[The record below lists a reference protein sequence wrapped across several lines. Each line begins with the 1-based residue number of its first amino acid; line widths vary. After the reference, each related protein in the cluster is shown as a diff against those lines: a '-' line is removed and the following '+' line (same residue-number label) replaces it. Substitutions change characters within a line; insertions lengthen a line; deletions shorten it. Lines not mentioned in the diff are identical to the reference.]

1 LYCSRI
7 TLSDFRNFEHLN
19 LELPNEP
26 VGILGQNAQGK
37 SNLLEAFLVL
47 SIGRGRNN
55 KSLIEL
61 IRYEGQRP
69 ADFAR
74 VRGNVHSN
82 DQSHFIEVVF
92 APTEK
97 DDPMSS
103 RASRRF
109 KLNGKSQ
116 RMSDLP
122 GFLQTVHFAPD
133 DADLLTG
140 SPSIR
145 RRFIDVSLSQM
156 RTNYVRALIDYG
168 RVLGQRNA
176 LLRNLKESRR
186 NDSNQLEYWDGQI
199 LSLSKLIVDARIDF
213 LARLSKIASHEF
225 SALVG
230 RHDDFQTR
238 YFQSRPTGYENFN
251 GMELFSRLRQ
261 KEVGAG
267 MTLVGPHRD
276 DVRLDLNRRPLSKFA
291 SRGEQRLAVLSLK
304 LALMKLIGESGNPPV
319 ILLDDIF
326 SELDPEHR
334 ELVANRILE
343 GSQAFVSAADESQF
357 PSVFLRKSRILKVS
371 GGNAFWE

>member
-7 TLSDFRNFEHLN
+7 TLSDFRNFEHLD
-19 LELPNEP
+19 LELPNGS

-55 KSLIEL
+55 RSLIEL
-61 IRYEGQRP
+61 VRYGGQRL
-69 ADFAR
+69 AEFAR

-82 DQSHFIEVVF
+82 DKSHIIEMVF

-97 DDPMSS
+97 DDRLSS

-109 KLNGKSQ
+109 KLNGKPQ

-156 RTNYVRALIDYG
+156 RSDYMRALIDYG
-168 RVLGQRNA
+168 QVLGQRNA
-176 LLRNLKESRR
+176 LLRNLRESRR
-186 NDSNQLEYWDGQI
+186 NDSNQLDFWDGQI
-199 LSLSKLIVDARIDF
+199 SSLAELIINGRIDF
-213 LARLSKIASHEF
+213 LTRLSEIASQEF

-230 RHDDFQTR
+230 RNDDFQTG
-238 YFQSRPTGYENFN
+238 YFQSRPTGYENLSVS
-251 GMELFSRLRQ
+251 ELVGRLRQ

-276 DVRLDLNRRPLSKFA
+276 DVTLELNGRPLSRFA

-304 LALMKLIGESGNPPV
+304 LALMKLIGASGNSPV

-334 ELVANRILE
+334 ELVADRIPE
-343 GSQAFVSAADESQF
+343 ESQAFVSAADESQF
-357 PSVFLRKSRILKVS
+357 PSAFLREARILKVS
-371 GGNAFWE
+371 NGNAIWA